1 MKKILL
7 ISILTSGFLYSQNRE
22 YNLNVKFN
30 EKDFLSSFLTS
41 NLKNEIVSQIIAESD
56 SVWIKKTDQNYVSVL
71 GKILVDRA
79 KKQNDKNTNLLS
91 KQDKEEWEAMK
102 PEIAKSNMIEMYQDV
117 VNRTFDISFIKN
129 ALQRNNIHDFTLE
142 KPSYNEFTIHFK
154 TDAERKAGERVIKEN
169 ILAIYPIPDEKIIH
183 PVYNCIQDQMKKKK
197 IVNSSIEGN
206 YLSFPNDEQIDYKT
220 YFKEFRKTCSP
231 TDNDLSYFVLTP
243 KGSDYTANIY
253 VGKKINSAL
262 LFQNMK
268 IVKAVYDLNYKGKE
282 QISGEQAAEYR
293 KKDKILFSFKE
304 NKEGD
309 DLMKTLIKSD
319 KNNGYILTKN
329 NTDILLPIQKI
340 ESQNNGIYSFE
351 ITAVQYNWENI
362 YEDILFEVFKN
373 SVTLK

>member
-1 MKKILL
+1 
-7 ISILTSGFLYSQNRE
+7 
-22 YNLNVKFN
+22 
-30 EKDFLSSFLTS
+30 
-41 NLKNEIVSQIIAESD
+41 
-56 SVWIKKTDQNYVSVL
+56 
-71 GKILVDRA
+71 
-79 KKQNDKNTNLLS
+79 
-91 KQDKEEWEAMK
+91 
-102 PEIAKSNMIEMYQDV
+102 
-117 VNRTFDISFIKN
+117 
-129 ALQRNNIHDFTLE
+129 
-142 KPSYNEFTIHFK
+142 
-154 TDAERKAGERVIKEN
+154 
-169 ILAIYPIPDEKIIH
+169 
-183 PVYNCIQDQMKKKK
+183 MKKKK

-220 YFKEFRKTCSP
+220 YFKEFRKTCST
-231 TDNDLSYFVLTP
+231 TDNDLSYFLLTP

-253 VGKKINSAL
+253 VGKKINSVL

-282 QISGEQAAEYR
+282 QISEEQAAEYR
-293 KKDKILFSFKE
+293 KKDKVLFSFKE

-351 ITAVQYNWENI
+351 ITAAQYNWENI

>member
-117 VNRTFDISFIKN
+117 VNRTFDISFMKN

-154 TDAERKAGERVIKEN
+154 TDTERKAGERVIKEN
-169 ILAIYPIPDEKIIH
+169 ILAIYPIPDEKITH
-183 PVYNCIQDQMKKKK
+183 TVYNCIQDQMKKKK

-220 YFKEFRKTCSP
+220 YFKEFRKTCST
-231 TDNDLSYFVLTP
+231 TDNDLSYFLLTP

-253 VGKKINSAL
+253 VGKKINSVL

-282 QISGEQAAEYR
+282 QISEEQAAEYR
-293 KKDKILFSFKE
+293 KKDKVLFSFKE

-351 ITAVQYNWENI
+351 ITAAQYNWENI

>member
-282 QISGEQAAEYR
+282 QISEEQAAEYR